1 MSQSPIRATNSQRH
15 ISNIDRRRFLE
26 FAMISVGAAASAA
39 LLPAESASAQTKFTR
54 NPFTLGVASGDPTSS
69 GIVLWTRLAPEPTD
83 PSFLGPQTLPV
94 GWRIATDD
102 QMRRVVARGRAR
114 ATAELAHSVHVEVD
128 GLRSGADYFYQFD
141 IGGEQS
147 PIGHFRTAPSRRE
160 TANSL
165 KFAVATC
172 QDWPSGYY
180 TAYRDMAKNDLD
192 LVLHLGDYTYEYQLY
207 EGYSNRPLPPVE
219 FRAAAVDLRTY
230 RLRHSL
236 HKLDADLQAAHAKF
250 PFAIIWDDHEVA
262 NDYSGLSPEY
272 DVPSP
277 AFAARRAAAYQ
288 AWYEHMPVRS
298 ALGYGN
304 DRGRSSDDN
313 RSEDDEDERSDDA
326 RDTRRAPGELRIY
339 RRLNYGKLAEFT
351 MLDDRQYR
359 TDNPYGDGESDHNK
373 FTNVGE
379 YTMLGAEQ
387 ERWVARGFENSRSQ
401 WNIVGQGLLLAE
413 LRHPPYDTED
423 HYWNDAWDGYPAA
436 RERLL
441 NDVVRTGVRNPVFFT
456 GDWHSS
462 FANDLKVNFKDRTSP
477 TIASEFVT
485 PAITTGGDDTPYGP
499 YYAPM
504 VPFNPHIKYYEG
516 DRRGYMMATVTKN
529 QMRVDLRFVT
539 SVVKADATGYLE
551 KSFFVENDRPGPTF

>member
-1 MSQSPIRATNSQRH
+1 MTFSNRDMST
-15 ISNIDRRRFLE
+15 IDRRRFLE
-26 FAMISVGAAASAA
+26 FAFLSVGAAATAA
-39 LLPAESASAQTKFTR
+39 LLPAESASAEPKFSR
-54 NPFTLGVASGDPTSS
+54 NPFTLGVASGDPTSF
-69 GIVLWTRLAPEPTD
+69 GIVLWTRLAPEPED
-83 PSFLGPQTLPV
+83 PSYLGPQTLPV

-102 QMRRVVARGRAR
+102 QMRRVVAKGRAR
-114 ATAELAHSVHVEVD
+114 ATAELAHSVHVEVN

-141 IGGEQS
+141 VGSELS
-147 PIGHFRTAPSRRE
+147 PIGHFRTAPGRRE
-160 TANSL
+160 AVNSL

-180 TAYRDMAKNDLD
+180 TAYRDMVKNDLD
-192 LVLHLGDYTYEYQLY
+192 LVLHLGDYTYEYRIDSAKR
-207 EGYSNRPLPPVE
+207 ELPPE
-219 FRAAAVDLRTY
+219 AFRSETVDLLTY

-236 HKLDADLQAAHAKF
+236 HKLDPDLQAAHAKF

-262 NDYSGLSPEY
+262 NDYSGLAPEY

-277 AFAARRAAAYQ
+277 TFAVRRAAAYQ
-288 AWYEHMPVRS
+288 AWYEHMPVR
-298 ALGYGN
+298 AARRYE
-304 DRGRSSDDN
+304 SDDGRDSDDD
-313 RSEDDEDERSDDA
+313 RSEDNGGDERNSSNV
-326 RDTRRAPGELRIY
+326 RAPGELRIY
-339 RRLNYGKLAEFT
+339 RRLNYGKLAEIT

-359 TDNPYGDGESDHNK
+359 SDNPYGDGESDHNQYK
-373 FTNVGE
+373 NVGS

-387 ERWVARGFENSRSQ
+387 ERWVTRGFEKSDSQ

-423 HYWNDAWDGYPAA
+423 HYWNDAWDGYPEA

-462 FANDLKVNFKDRTSP
+462 FANDLKVNFKDQNSP

-516 DRRGYMMATVTKN
+516 DRRGYMMATVTKD
-529 QMRVDLRFVT
+529 QMKVDLRFVT
-539 SVVKADATGYLE
+539 SVEQQSGTGYLE
-551 KSFFVENDRPGPTF
+551 KTFVVENGRPGVTA